1 MLWAALLLLVMA
13 TQRVP
18 CTLSAAPISPA
29 PKERLS
35 LWTMAWDPA
44 GPQGARTLST
54 LLPWEAKEAPAV
66 SPLQPGGPVSPCSGL
81 WMALSS
87 VTYQVILILFKYPH
101 LLNGAWQYNTV
112 LVMMKMRLIYIKSIA
127 HIFSMN

>member
-1 MLWAALLLLVMA
+1 
-13 TQRVP
+13 
-18 CTLSAAPISPA
+18 
-29 PKERLS
+29 
-35 LWTMAWDPA
+35 MAWDPA

>member
-1 MLWAALLLLVMA
+1 MEKESASLKIHEKSISLEISHRIYA
-13 TQRVP
+13 
-18 CTLSAAPISPA
+18 SAA
-29 PKERLS
+29 
-35 LWTMAWDPA
+35 
-44 GPQGARTLST
+44 
-54 LLPWEAKEAPAV
+54 LPWEAKEAPAV